1 VLCGLCLCAGY
12 LGKETTVA
20 CNLMSGLANDLQV
33 KGLQEEADYYK
44 EEEDGIRA
52 HIIRNMDGD
61 EDAPAWCD

>member
-1 VLCGLCLCAGY
+1 
-12 LGKETTVA
+12 
-20 CNLMSGLANDLQV
+20 MSGLANDLQV

-61 EDAPAWCD
+61 EGAPAWCD